1 MIRQQWTGKYPVH
14 KSRSIPD
21 EIVTVHGNEYFNN
34 LGVLTSTDPTTSCT
48 MKQFS
53 ESIVYTGGLPGH
65 TRQGANFCVHNKY
78 YRAYTG
84 NTSSPY
90 VVVQLRTNPTHTN
103 YYHVHGSVAGANHT
117 LSETEAYAAFGL
129 ATGTGVIGSS
139 NTQGY
144 INQTYLAL
152 KPDLTKFSLP
162 NDLLDIG
169 QLKDL
174 LKVWNR
180 SSSLVTNLAGAR
192 LNYKFGWKPTIG
204 DLQALLD
211 GLLQFRGALA
221 KFKFDSGQIIS
232 ARRTILKDTT
242 TKIGNVVLDGNTRR
256 VWHAELQRK
265 AHGYLVYKPLP
276 IAVIGQWD
284 ETLRA
289 ILDTVGF
296 ELNPRIIW
304 DKIPFSF
311 VVDWFLNVGEWLE
324 SFKTDALELPIS
336 ILQVFLQYK
345 ERVKVES
352 GLIWNG
358 DVNYTFLPGQG
369 ASTVSE
375 HNLFHR
381 VPGWP
386 DLATFALL
394 KTKLPST
401 SQAINLVALGVLF
414 NAPRIQTFQRAL
426 AAVGSKAY
434 RAVGS
439 RVGYYDY
446 DAIGADG
453 SLPLL

>member
-1 MIRQQWTGKYPVH
+1 MIRQKWTGFYPVH

-21 EIVTVHGNEYFNN
+21 TVVTVHGNEYYNSSN
-34 LGVLTSTDPTTSCT
+34 VLTATDPTTACT
-48 MKQFS
+48 KQQWS

-84 NTSSPY
+84 DTSSPC
-90 VVVQLRTNPTHTN
+90 VVVQLKANPTHTN
-103 YYHVHGSVAGANHT
+103 YYHVHGNVAGANHT
-117 LSETEAYAAFGL
+117 LSETEAYAAFGVT
-129 ATGTGVIGSS
+129 TGAGVVGSS

-169 QLKDL
+169 QMKDL

-211 GLLQFRGALA
+211 GLLEFRGAIA
-221 KFKFDSGQIIS
+221 KFKYGTGQIIS
-232 ARRTILKDTT
+232 ARKTILNDTVVKT
-242 TKIGNVVLDGNTRR
+242 GNVLQDANSHR
-256 VWHAELQRK
+256 VWHAEVQRK

-276 IAVIGQWD
+276 MAVVGEWD

-296 ELNPRIIW
+296 ELNPRIVW
-304 DKIPFSF
+304 DKIPFTF

-324 SFKTDALELPIS
+324 SFKHDALELPIS
-336 ILQVFLQYK
+336 VLQVYLQYK
-345 ERVKVES
+345 ERVKVGS
-352 GLIWNG
+352 WIQWN
-358 DVNYTFLPGQG
+358 DDINYTFRPGITAG
-369 ASTVSE
+369 TISE
-375 HNLFHR
+375 HTFFHR

-394 KTKLPST
+394 KAKLPSA
-401 SQAINLVALGVLF
+401 SQAINLVALGALF
-414 NAPRIQTFQRAL
+414 NAPRISTFQRAL
-426 AAVGSKAY
+426 VSSVGNAAKAI
-434 RAVGS
+434 GK
-439 RVGYYDY
+439 RVSYFDY
-446 DAIGADG
+446 DVV
-453 SLPLL
+453 